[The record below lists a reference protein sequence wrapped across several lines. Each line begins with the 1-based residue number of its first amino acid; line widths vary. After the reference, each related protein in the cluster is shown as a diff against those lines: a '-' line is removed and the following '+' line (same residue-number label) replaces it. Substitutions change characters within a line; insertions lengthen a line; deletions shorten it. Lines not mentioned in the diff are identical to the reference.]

1 MARDDLPDMTT
12 PPTQADRQRLMKLC
26 AHATLQE
33 LRASLTALG
42 GQPAF
47 ELIRAPE
54 IGLVML
60 RGRIGGDGAAFNA
73 GEATVTRAVVR
84 LASGEI
90 GFSYLLGR
98 SPEKAK
104 LAALLDAMGQRAED
118 FRSVESTL
126 VGIVASR
133 ADQAR
138 SVRRAEAAATRVQF
152 FTLVRGED

>member
-1 MARDDLPDMTT
+1 MPRDDLAHPHD
-12 PPTQADRQRLMKLC
+12 PPSNHGRQRLMKLC
-26 AHATLQE
+26 AHATPGE
-33 LRASLTALG
+33 LRAALDALG
-42 GQPAF
+42 GPPAF

-98 SPEKAK
+98 VPEQAK
-104 LAALLDAMGQRAED
+104 LAALIDAMAQRAGA
-118 FRSVESTL
+118 FSGVEAALLTT
-126 VGIVASR
+126 VASR
-133 ADQAR
+133 VERETAT
-138 SVRRAEAAATRVQF
+138 RRAEAAATRVQF